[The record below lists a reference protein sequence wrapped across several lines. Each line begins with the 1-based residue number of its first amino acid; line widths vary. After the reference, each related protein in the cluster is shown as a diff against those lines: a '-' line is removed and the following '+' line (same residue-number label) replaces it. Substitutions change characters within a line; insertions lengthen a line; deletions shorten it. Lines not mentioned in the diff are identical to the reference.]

1 MITCMMY
8 YLSGNRDS
16 AGVLE
21 WRKKLVN
28 KSDGKDGCGMALQGV
43 FLQNQ
48 VIAWRPPIHQ

>member
-28 KSDGKDGCGMALQGV
+28 KSDGKDGGGMALQGV

-48 VIAWRPPIHQ
+48 VIAWRPPIHR